1 MRVFRD
7 IGVGRHDLTPQNS
20 TLFTPRTLPSGA
32 SRLNLSSA
40 LISRKNPHFW
50 TGTNYD
56 ERVKG
61 SNSRRENFVIM
72 KPEEEIQRLKA
83 ALKASEAVQ
92 MELDRN
98 VFHLRT
104 LYDVSRDIYH
114 SIEPDK
120 IIRNFL
126 LMAMGNFGSKR
137 GFVALS
143 SVSSKKI
150 EYFESLGYLDTEQT
164 AVVQKIEKI
173 LSLEKPNQWF
183 NRSSNLQKNDLLPP
197 KVEYFSSF
205 IVEEEWQSFI
215 GLGEKLVGQG
225 YDGGDQELMDTLINN
240 LIVALKNAKSFE
252 EIWALN
258 MDLRDKN
265 IELEKTLAKLKNAMR
280 KVEILESVKDNLS
293 KFVPVT
299 VSRMIEQSPTG
310 DNLKQKM
317 QDLSVLFLD
326 IEGYTRLCEKL
337 GGDEVNSIIEKHF
350 SVFMDAIHD
359 NGGDV
364 NETAG
369 DGLMVLFLDEDKK
382 KNAINAA
389 RTALKVKKETTRIFS
404 TIGSLYKPLEINMGI
419 NSGSALVG
427 AAKFDSYTG
436 SRWTYTARGGAVNL
450 AARIGKLATGGR
462 ILVSRKTSERLTGRY
477 RTDNLGL
484 FELKNI
490 SRKVEIFRLT

>member
-1 MRVFRD
+1 
-7 IGVGRHDLTPQNS
+7 
-20 TLFTPRTLPSGA
+20 
-32 SRLNLSSA
+32 
-40 LISRKNPHFW
+40 
-50 TGTNYD
+50 
-56 ERVKG
+56 
-61 SNSRRENFVIM
+61 M
-72 KPEEEIQRLKA
+72 KPEEEIKRLKA

-92 MELDRN
+92 EKLDRN

-137 GFVALS
+137 GFVSLS
-143 SVSSKKI
+143 SVSFKKI
-150 EYFESLGYLDTEQT
+150 EHFESLGYLEAEQT

-173 LSLEKPNQWF
+173 LSWEKPTQWF
-183 NRSSNLQKNDLLPP
+183 DQLANLQQNDLLPP
-197 KVEYFSSF
+197 KADYFSIF
-205 IVEEEWQSFI
+205 FVEEKWRSFI

-225 YDGGDQELMDTLINN
+225 YDSGDQELMGTLINN
-240 LIVALKNAKSFE
+240 LIIALKNAKSFE
-252 EIWALN
+252 EIWSLN
-258 MDLRDKN
+258 MNLHDKN
-265 IELEKTLAKLKNAMR
+265 IELENTVDKLKNAMK
-280 KVEILESVKDNLS
+280 KVEILESVKENLS
-293 KFVPVT
+293 KFVPIT

-310 DNLKQKM
+310 ENLKQKK

-326 IEGYTRLCEKL
+326 IEGYARLCEKL
-337 GGDEVNSIIEKHF
+337 GGDEVNSVIEKHF

-382 KNAINAA
+382 KNAIDAA
-389 RTALKVKKETTRIFS
+389 RTALMVKQETTRIFS

-419 NSGSALVG
+419 NSGTALVG

-462 ILVSRKTSERLTGRY
+462 ILVSRKTSARLTGRY
-477 RTDNLGL
+477 LTESLGL
-484 FELKNI
+484 FKLKNI
-490 SRKVEIFRLT
+490 SREVEIFQLT

>member
-1 MRVFRD
+1 M
-7 IGVGRHDLTPQNS
+7 
-20 TLFTPRTLPSGA
+20 
-32 SRLNLSSA
+32 
-40 LISRKNPHFW
+40 NP
-50 TGTNYD
+50 
-56 ERVKG
+56 EK
-61 SNSRRENFVIM
+61 
-72 KPEEEIQRLKA
+72 EIQRLKA

-92 MELDRN
+92 EKLDRN

-137 GFVALS
+137 GFVVLS

-150 EYFESLGYLDTEQT
+150 EYVESLGYLETEQT
-164 AVVQKIEKI
+164 GVVETIEKI
-173 LSLEKPNQWF
+173 FSWEKPEPWF
-183 NRSSNLQKNDLLPP
+183 DRLSNLQQNDLLPP
-197 KVEYFSSF
+197 KAEYFSIF
-205 IVEEEWQSFI
+205 FVEEKWRCFI
-215 GLGEKLVGQG
+215 GLGEKLVCQA
-225 YDGGDQELMDTLINN
+225 YDRGDQELMDTLINN

-252 EIWALN
+252 EIWSLSMN
-258 MDLRDKN
+258 LHEKN
-265 IELEKTLAKLKNAMR
+265 IELEKTVDQLKNSMR

-310 DNLKQKM
+310 NSLEQKK
-317 QDLSVLFLD
+317 QDLSILFLD

-350 SVFMDAIHD
+350 SVFMDAIHA
-359 NGGDV
+359 NSGDV

-382 KNAINAA
+382 KNAVDAA
-389 RTALKVKKETTRIFS
+389 RTALTVKKETQRIFRE
-404 TIGSLYKPLEINMGI
+404 IGTLYKPLEINMGI
-419 NSGSALVG
+419 HSGTALVG

-436 SRWTYTARGGAVNL
+436 SRWTYTARGGVVNL
-450 AARIGKLATGGR
+450 AARIGEMATKGG
-462 ILVSRKTSERLTGRY
+462 ILVSRQTSERLADHYNTKS
-477 RTDNLGL
+477 LG
-484 FELKNI
+484 FVKMKNI
-490 SRKVEIFRLT
+490 ANEIEIFSLA

>member
-1 MRVFRD
+1 
-7 IGVGRHDLTPQNS
+7 
-20 TLFTPRTLPSGA
+20 
-32 SRLNLSSA
+32 
-40 LISRKNPHFW
+40 
-50 TGTNYD
+50 
-56 ERVKG
+56 
-61 SNSRRENFVIM
+61 M

-92 MELDRN
+92 EKLDRN

-137 GFVALS
+137 GFVVLS

-150 EYFESLGYLDTEQT
+150 EYFESLGYLEAEQT

-173 LSLEKPNQWF
+173 FSWEKPKQWF
-183 NRSSNLQKNDLLPP
+183 DQLSNLQQNDLLPP
-197 KVEYFSSF
+197 KAEYFSIF
-205 IVEEEWQSFI
+205 FVEEKWRCFI
-215 GLGEKLVGQG
+215 GLGEKLVCQE
-225 YDGGDQELMDTLINN
+225 YDRGDRELLDTLINN

-252 EIWALN
+252 EIWSLSLN
-258 MDLRDKN
+258 LHDKN
-265 IELEKTLAKLKNAMR
+265 IELEKTVDKLKNSMR

-299 VSRMIEQSPTG
+299 VSRMIEQSPAG
-310 DNLKQKM
+310 ESLKQKK
-317 QDLSVLFLD
+317 QELSILFLD

-350 SVFMDAIHD
+350 SVFMDAIHT
-359 NGGDV
+359 NSGDV

-369 DGLMVLFLDEDKK
+369 DGLMVLFLNEDKK
-382 KNAINAA
+382 KSAMDAA
-389 RTALKVKKETTRIFS
+389 RTALAIKKETMRIFNK
-404 TIGSLYKPLEINMGI
+404 IGSLYKPLEINMGI
-419 NSGSALVG
+419 NSGIALVG

-436 SRWTYTARGGAVNL
+436 SRWTYTARGGVVNL
-450 AARIGKLATGGR
+450 AARIGKMATGGR
-462 ILVSRKTSERLTGRY
+462 ILVSRQTSEQLDGPYSTSS
-477 RTDNLGL
+477 LGL
-484 FELKNI
+484 FKLKNI